1 MNKSKY
7 GIPEIISYISKDEWI
22 HPTDL
27 IGLGTV
33 EGGSGF
39 ELDYF
44 PKPLDKIELCLQGVG
59 TLQNQF
65 GKPQEEAK
73 W

>member
-1 MNKSKY
+1 MDMSIKINDQHLKTTNVNKSKY
-7 GIPEIISYISKDEWI
+7 GIPEIIAYISKDEWI

-39 ELDYF
+39 ELNF
-44 PKPLDKIELCLQGVG
+44 SRNP
-59 TLQNQF
+59 
-65 GKPQEEAK
+65 
-73 W
+73 